1 MITREECASRIL
13 DKLEEIEAIAKEY
26 DPNTEYLAMFI
37 RNERNWVNNNYWEK
51 GHPVIDNFRNKE
63 V

>member
-1 MITREECASRIL
+1 MTREECENRIL

-26 DPNTEYLAMFI
+26 DPNVSLTLFVENEYYH
-37 RNERNWVNNNYWEK
+37 VNNPYCDK
-51 GHPVIDNFRNKE
+51 AHPSIDSFRIKE

>member
-1 MITREECASRIL
+1 MMTREECENRIL

-26 DPNTEYLAMFI
+26 DPNASLSLFVKNGYYH
-37 RNERNWVNNNYWEK
+37 VNNEYWDK
-51 GHPVIDNFRNKE
+51 THPAIYSFRTKE

>member
-1 MITREECASRIL
+1 MTREECENRIL

-26 DPNTEYLAMFI
+26 DPNASLSLFVKNGYYH
-37 RNERNWVNNNYWEK
+37 VNNEYWDK
-51 GHPVIDNFRNKE
+51 THPAIYSFRTKE

>member
-1 MITREECASRIL
+1 MTREECESRIL

-26 DPNTEYLAMFI
+26 DPNVSLSLFVENGHYH
-37 RNERNWVNNNYWEK
+37 VNNPYWDK
-51 GHPVIDNFRNKE
+51 THPAIDSFRIKE

>member
-1 MITREECASRIL
+1 MTREECENRIL

-26 DPNTEYLAMFI
+26 DPNASLSLFVGNRHYH
-37 RNERNWVNNNYWEK
+37 VNNKYWDK
-51 GHPVIDNFRNKE
+51 THPIINSFRIKE

>member
-1 MITREECASRIL
+1 MTRGECEIRIL

-26 DPNTEYLAMFI
+26 DPNARLSLFVHNGHYH
-37 RNERNWVNNNYWEK
+37 VNNQYWDK
-51 GHPVIDNFRNKE
+51 THPTIDSFRIKE

>member
-1 MITREECASRIL
+1 MMTREECENRIL

-26 DPNTEYLAMFI
+26 DPNARLSLFVDNGHYHVNNQYWDKAYLA
-37 RNERNWVNNNYWEK
+37 
-51 GHPVIDNFRNKE
+51 IDSFRIKE

>member
-1 MITREECASRIL
+1 MTREECENRIL

-26 DPNTEYLAMFI
+26 DSKARLSLFVDNGHYH
-37 RNERNWVNNNYWEK
+37 VNNQYWDK
-51 GHPVIDNFRNKE
+51 AHPAIDSFRIKE